1 MTEEEA
7 EKVFEEIDADG
18 GGKIRFEELCDWY
31 NNSEKLQAK
40 LDKEGAE

>member
-7 EKVFEEIDADG
+7 EKVFEEIDTDG

-31 NNSEKLQAK
+31 NSSERLQSI
-40 LDKEGAE
+40 LDKETAE